1 MCATELES
9 RFFRFLLRFNCFT
22 FSRYSKSKVALFAN
36 RIGWFYLD
44 RAPKRVISFI

>member
-22 FSRYSKSKVALFAN
+22 FSRYSKSKVA
-36 RIGWFYLD
+36 YLLTGLVGFTWIEL
-44 RAPKRVISFI
+44 RKG